1 MLDVGLWGQAEAP
14 PTLESMW
21 RRAAELADNARELL
35 GQMLCAW
42 HSLCDQPAEGTCSHP
57 VLGAVAVCRRC
68 ASDDGLDVTPFPPI
82 SASAIYYI

>member
-1 MLDVGLWGQAEAP
+1 MLDVGLWGQVEAP
-14 PTLESMW
+14 PTLESLW
-21 RRAAELADNARELL
+21 RRAAELTDNARELL

-82 SASAIYYI
+82 SASAIYSF